1 MMCSLTK
8 KGFNLMLM
16 NYIIRV
22 RNDIW
27 SRDKI
32 NVDRENRGDMSKRER
47 NYCFKPVLSI
57 TRMRYF

>member
-32 NVDRENRGDMSKRER
+32 NVDRENRGDIRLKGKEIIVS
-47 NYCFKPVLSI
+47 NLF
-57 TRMRYF
+57 

>member
-1 MMCSLTK
+1 MCSLTK

-32 NVDRENRGDMSKRER
+32 NVDRENRGDICLKGKEIIVS
-47 NYCFKPVLSI
+47 NLF
-57 TRMRYF
+57 

>member
-1 MMCSLTK
+1 MCSLTK

-32 NVDRENRGDMSKRER
+32 NVDRENRGDIYLKGKE
-47 NYCFKPVLSI
+47 I
-57 TRMRYF
+57 TASNLF